1 MMMFEKFT
9 LMVLISAVGAKITK
23 DPFPLKV
30 LSLNTWGMP
39 DSILSHLINFGSDDK
54 VLRMKAIG
62 DLINKAEYDI
72 YLLQDICISNILIS
86 AYNRTF
92 LCMKPTILMP

>member
-1 MMMFEKFT
+1 
-9 LMVLISAVGAKITK
+9 
-23 DPFPLKV
+23 
-30 LSLNTWGMP
+30 MP

-72 YLLQDICISNILIS
+72 YLLQERYTQNSNWH
-86 AYNRTF
+86 F
-92 LCMKPTILMP
+92 LCSALKPNIPYAKNNQR